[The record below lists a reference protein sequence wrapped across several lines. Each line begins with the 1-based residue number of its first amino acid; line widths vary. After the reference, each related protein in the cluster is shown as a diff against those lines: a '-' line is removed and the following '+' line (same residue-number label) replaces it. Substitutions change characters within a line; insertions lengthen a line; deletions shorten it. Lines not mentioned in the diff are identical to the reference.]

1 MSHAFTRSTR
11 RVASSAPAL
20 AAAGAALLSLDDVL
34 GFIGARALPH
44 GWSPSVAAATLASAL
59 LGALASLWCR
69 DTIRSLVSC
78 AVIVQIGLLPPT
90 GVTGGW
96 YPLIPLVQTLVPLAL
111 VAASAR
117 PLRPSRSRRRG
128 MLAALSAA
136 PAAVWL
142 AGIFAPGVPL
152 ELFLGSQTSALIV
165 AAVLVSHEP
174 LHRTAGVVGHLWK
187 TAAVR

>member
-1 MSHAFTRSTR
+1 MNHAFTRSTR

-44 GWSPSVAAATLASAL
+44 GWSSSAAAATLAAAL

-117 PLRPSRSRRRG
+117 PLHPSRSRRRV

-142 AGIFAPGVPL
+142 TGIFAPGLPL

-165 AAVLVSHEP
+165 AAVLVSHEL
-174 LHRTAGVVGHLWK
+174 LHRTAGVVRHLWQS
-187 TAAVR
+187 AAIH